1 MGSIQEKD
9 THLLIA
15 DIYCNIT
22 NSYTVDVFLNNGIQ
36 HMGLSPE
43 LSKDHL
49 YELVQ
54 KVKERH
60 HQLPCFE
67 FLVYGRLQNMVM
79 KHCFIAKNY
88 QLKEKQCHLCHVH
101 QYALVDRKNYVFP
114 ILTDSNCNVTIFN
127 SKTLHLIDEIDFLY
141 EIGIDVIR
149 LDFSVEEP
157 KVVQKVVQLYWD
169 KIHHNQRNDEIQ
181 EATYGH
187 FYENDL

>member
-1 MGSIQEKD
+1 MCIRDS
-9 THLLIA
+9 
-15 DIYCNIT
+15 
-22 NSYTVDVFLNNGIQ
+22 
-36 HMGLSPE
+36 
-43 LSKDHL
+43 
-49 YELVQ
+49 
-54 KVKERH
+54 
-60 HQLPCFE
+60 
-67 FLVYGRLQNMVM
+67 
-79 KHCFIAKNY
+79 Y